1 MCCIS
6 RSIDSCLPQCH
17 NKCLI
22 LFCAFITWNILCHQ
36 ISPQRCEYATCRDQN
51 LWSLT
56 SSHLPP
62 KEKLAPLQTWYTH
75 FLCQNL
81 WSVLKNLQASCNMTK
96 SSYYRISPISKENF
110 PFFDSEKVGRFNHC
124 MDQNDWENLLKSS
137 NSSLSALK
145 FLLPLTDWPLMLKE
159 GRIFLS
165 PWVCNFCVLS
175 LAVKDLILGTN
186 GF

>member
-1 MCCIS
+1 MLLLLEIS
-6 RSIDSCLPQCH
+6 YVI
-17 NKCLI
+17 K
-22 LFCAFITWNILCHQ
+22 
-36 ISPQRCEYATCRDQN
+36 
-51 LWSLT
+51 
-56 SSHLPP
+56 SHLRGVSMQPVGIKICGLSP
-62 KEKLAPLQTWYTH
+62 AYTCCPRKNLALLQTWCTH

-110 PFFDSEKVGRFNHC
+110 PFFDSEKVGRYNHC
-124 MDQNDWENLLKSS
+124 MDQNDWKNLLKSS
-137 NSSLSALK
+137 NSSLSVLK